1 MTRRPPLSRRA
12 LLSGIGALGFGAGA
26 LVATGAD
33 GSDGPDWPM
42 YRHDPAGTAHA
53 PDATVPREKPVERWR
68 HEFEE
73 MGFSTPAPI
82 LSDGRVFVA
91 RKSLVAFDAETGDRL
106 FLIESET
113 GSREFLST
121 PTVASARAY
130 VAPSLVTA
138 SESGLRAVG
147 IDGGPDLP
155 VGNDDALSQRWSTG
169 QQPDEPIL
177 ESMGFGDGWQS
188 PPVATAGTVFTVD
201 DGVAAVDTSS
211 GSVQWRT
218 PVDTL
223 EARPAVADGRLFT
236 VTYDGTLTE
245 YAVDDGAEQWTAS
258 TPAVRH
264 ELQPTVA
271 NGALYVAHETGV
283 TAFEVDGGDERWTSG
298 QPEGEY
304 GRYVTPPSVTPDAVY
319 AAGSGLLGDESDGL
333 VALDAETGEHLW
345 DAPLGG
351 ISEAND
357 GPAVAGDVVV
367 QPDNHDLR
375 AFDAAS
381 GEELWRLERE
391 AQVSQPAIGREG
403 FYLADGFS
411 LSAFGGA

>member
-1 MTRRPPLSRRA
+1 VS
-12 LLSGIGALGFGAGA
+12 
-26 LVATGAD
+26 
-33 GSDGPDWPM
+33 
-42 YRHDPAGTAHA
+42 
-53 PDATVPREKPVERWR
+53 
-68 HEFEE
+68 
-73 MGFSTPAPI
+73 
-82 LSDGRVFVA
+82 
-91 RKSLVAFDAETGDRL
+91 
-106 FLIESET
+106 
-113 GSREFLST
+113 
-121 PTVASARAY
+121 
-130 VAPSLVTA
+130 PSLVTA
-138 SESGLRAVG
+138 SEYGLRAVG
-147 IDGGPDLP
+147 VDGGPDLP

-201 DGVAAVDTSS
+201 DGIAAVDASS

-236 VTYDGTLTE
+236 ISYDGTLTE
-245 YAVDDGAEQWTAS
+245 HAVDDGAQRWTAP

-264 ELQPTVA
+264 ELQPTVT
-271 NGALYVAHETGV
+271 NGSVYLAHETGV
-283 TAFEVDGGDERWTSG
+283 TAFDTDGGDERWTSG
-298 QPEGEY
+298 QPVGEY

-333 VALDAETGEHLW
+333 VAHDTETGDRLW
-345 DAPLGG
+345 DAPLSG
-351 ISEAND
+351 IGEDAY
-357 GPAVAGDVVV
+357 GPAVADGVVL
-367 QPDNHDLR
+367 QPDDHDLR
-375 AFDAAS
+375 AFDATT

-411 LSAFGGA
+411 LTAFGGA